1 MAHIRKVAFISS
13 FFFKL
18 ERIIKTNIF
27 SFQGCLHL
35 ELLVILTGSSSPFLL
50 SYFFSLWRALAP
62 WYCSYCCWT
71 KDERVGDICS
81 SFLFV
86 FFFLRFEEN
95 KSRSY
100 MKKHAWTVSF
110 LRKLKKN
117 ERKQNKTQESG
128 FPSAPENLKIRA
140 RLSKSERARWM

>member
-1 MAHIRKVAFISS
+1 M
-13 FFFKL
+13 
-18 ERIIKTNIF
+18 
-27 SFQGCLHL
+27 
-35 ELLVILTGSSSPFLL
+35 
-50 SYFFSLWRALAP
+50 
-62 WYCSYCCWT
+62 
-71 KDERVGDICS
+71 GDICS

-95 KSRSY
+95 KV
-100 MKKHAWTVSF
+100 KKLSEEACVDCF
-110 LRKLKKN
+110 FFKKIKKN